1 MSAGLLKGVG
11 MSTTYPD
18 AKFLQMHELVTPRP
32 VASVQAFR
40 CRRCRNIATVPKG
53 GSVPVC
59 WGCGQH
65 GGDAAGSAMQTIGR
79 MA

>member
-1 MSAGLLKGVG
+1 MSAGLLKGAG
-11 MSTTYPD
+11 MSTLY
-18 AKFLQMHELVTPRP
+18 PRP
-32 VASVQAFR
+32 VARVQAFR

-65 GGDAAGSAMQTIGR
+65 GGDAAGSVMQTIERLG
-79 MA
+79 